1 MYALSI
7 SRALTIFVRS
17 IITYGIEK
25 SQLKKL
31 KARKSNILKKILNLP
46 RMFSE
51 YEYSRLPSSIKL
63 NLIQFLFQANFIPCF
78 QLRLYPDT
86 RNN

>member
-1 MYALSI
+1 MHAVSI

-17 IITYGIEK
+17 IITYGIEN

-63 NLIQFLFQANFIPCF
+63 NLIQFLFQANFIP
-78 QLRLYPDT
+78 
-86 RNN
+86 

>member
-1 MYALSI
+1 MHAVSI

-17 IITYGIEK
+17 IITYGIEN

-31 KARKSNILKKILNLP
+31 TARKSNILKKILNLP

-63 NLIQFLFQANFIPCF
+63 KFHSRQTFFHDFN
-78 QLRLYPDT
+78 
-86 RNN
+86 

>member
-1 MYALSI
+1 MHAVSI

-17 IITYGIEK
+17 IITYGIEN
-25 SQLKKL
+25 SQLKKI

-63 NLIQFLFQANFIPCF
+63 NLIQFLFQANFIP
-78 QLRLYPDT
+78 
-86 RNN
+86 